1 MLVLTDGNKVSRTDT
16 SNTLIFDNVKNQMP
30 DSNRSYVLEVT
41 SQVTGSSDSC
51 RLVSTKINDRLMEAI
66 LVLKGQATPVDK
78 TAGELFL
85 GTTSLP
91 FGFYNY
97 QLGFQVA
104 SSTNTSITHTT
115 VIQQGIALLIDVRGS
130 MQELD
135 SAFVSYSDD
144 NTYHA
149 YEN

>member
-1 MLVLTDGNKVSRTDT
+1 MLVLIDGNKVSRTDT
-16 SNTLIFDNVKNQMP
+16 SNTLIFDNVKNQLP
-30 DSNRSYVLEVT
+30 DTNRSYVLELT

-51 RLVSTKINDRLMEAI
+51 RLVSTKINDRLMEAT
-66 LVLKGQATPVDK
+66 LLLKGQAAGVDK
-78 TAGELFL
+78 TVGQLFL

-97 QLGFQVA
+97 QLGFQAV
-104 SSTNTSITHTT
+104 SSTNTAITHTT

-130 MQELD
+130 MNEL
-135 SAFVSYSDD
+135 AQFVSYQDD

>member
-1 MLVLTDGNKVSRTDT
+1 MLVLTDSNKVSRTDT
-16 SNTLIFDNVKNQMP
+16 SNTLLFDNVKNQMP
-30 DSNRSYVLEVT
+30 DSNRSYVLELT

-51 RLVSTKINDRLMEAI
+51 RLVATKINDRLLQARLI
-66 LVLKGQATPVDK
+66 LKGSPAPIDK
-78 TAGELFL
+78 TAGELYL

-135 SAFVSYSDD
+135 SPFVSYSDD